1 MRVYKIVALFA
12 SVSLILACNFPT
24 FAPASQ
30 FPSPTPTTAG
40 VNPLD
45 TATSVPAT
53 FTAVPTITQT
63 ATIVPTPSVPQV
75 TPISAG
81 VNCRSGPDVSY
92 PSSSSIA
99 LGGIAQI
106 AGRNDD
112 SSWWYV
118 RDPFSPGSFCW
129 VSAAVVTTAGNL
141 AGIPVIAPPAAI
153 VTNVTANADVASPV
167 MCGGP
172 NVVNFSGSITTNGP
186 AKVSVQWELTGDK
199 SFTTSPETV
208 NFKAAGTK
216 SAPDDGAYTT
226 DCGHFTITLHVLS
239 PNDIKASKD
248 FKVEP

>member
-1 MRVYKIVALFA
+1 MRIFKIVAFLV
-12 SVSLILACNFPT
+12 SVSMILACNLPMFSSAT
-24 FAPASQ
+24 QS
-30 FPSPTPTTAG
+30 PSPTPTTAG
-40 VNPLD
+40 VIPLN
-45 TATSVPAT
+45 TPITVLPT
-53 FTAVPTITQT
+53 FTTVPTITPT

-75 TPISAG
+75 SPISAG
-81 VNCRSGPDVSY
+81 VNCRSGPDVSF
-92 PSSSSIA
+92 PSVSSIA
-99 LGGIAQI
+99 LGNISQI
-106 AGRNDD
+106 AGRNSD

-118 RDPFSPGSFCW
+118 RDPYSPGSFCW

-141 AGIPVIAPPAAI
+141 AGIPVMAPPAGI
-153 VTNVTANADVASPV
+153 VTSVSASADVASPV

-172 NVVNFSGSITTNGP
+172 NAVSFSGQITTNGP

-216 SAPDDGAYTT
+216 SAPDDGTYST

-239 PNDIKASKD
+239 PNDVSGSKN